1 MLYWLLRKTDWLSA
15 QKRLE
20 LYPPFR
26 AMRISVIELD
36 SGWRSTRILLP
47 LNARNRNPG
56 GGMFGGAMASLADPI
71 PALACARLFSGTSVW
86 TRSMHID
93 FRHEGRSDLELRFS
107 VSAETEAEIARA
119 LSETGRSTPEFEYG
133 FYDRNG
139 RLCAHVVNR
148 VAIRPG
154 GYRPS
159 NGALGHRD
167 APYQSGNS

>member
-1 MLYWLLRKTDWLSA
+1 MLYRLLRNTGWLSA

-26 AMRISVIELD
+26 SMRIRVVDLSD
-36 SGWRSTRILLP
+36 DWRQVRILLP
-47 LNARNRNPG
+47 LNHRNRNPG

-107 VSAETEAEIARA
+107 ISSEAEASIVATLREKGRA
-119 LSETGRSTPEFEYG
+119 TPEFEYG
-133 FYDRNG
+133 FYDRND
-139 RLCAHVVNR
+139 RLCAQVSNR

-154 GYRPS
+154 DYRPS
-159 NGALGHRD
+159 NGALGR
-167 APYQSGNS
+167 